1 MSPTTPKSRM
11 AAGPTLLKQ
20 KKSGPSGFEIFG
32 KTLPDVC
39 RQREAKPVLN
49 NAFGN
54 SAVLPTVP

>member
-1 MSPTTPKSRM
+1 M